1 MMTTAIDIACRACAS
16 QPGEKCRTA
25 RLDLVE
31 YQEEFHQERVIDA
44 ETMMD
49 GPQSE
54 RGEELADEAVDRVV
68 GKELG

>member
-1 MMTTAIDIACRACAS
+1 MTAIDIACRACAS
-16 QPGEKCRTA
+16 QPDEKCRTA

-54 RGEELADEAVDRVV
+54 HDEELADEAVDTVV

>member
-1 MMTTAIDIACRACAS
+1 MTTAIDIACRACAS

-25 RLDLVE
+25 RLDIVE
-31 YQEEFHQERVIDA
+31 YQDGFHQERVIDA

-54 RGEELADEAVDRVV
+54 HDEELADEAVDTVV